1 MKMQSQH
8 LTKGVEPTKDVAWAA
23 IASLSLGVFG
33 LVTAEFLPPSLLT
46 PMSTDLGVSI
56 GLAGQAVTVTAL
68 VATIAGPAIV
78 IGTSRFNRR
87 TTLLGLTL
95 ALVVSSLLSALASD
109 AATLFLA
116 RLVLGIGLGG
126 FWSMSI
132 ALAMRLANPASMGRA
147 MAIVMTGVSL
157 ATICATPI
165 GALISDS
172 IGWRYAFYM
181 SAGIGV
187 LALVAQVATIPSL
200 PPTEAI
206 GFSTF
211 RDVLRRPAI
220 KLYLCATFFI
230 VNGHFAAFTYVR
242 PFLEQVTGLDAGSLS
257 TVFLLLGLMGF
268 LGNFVGG
275 AAAQRNARL
284 AIAIAAL
291 TICGMMFLLV
301 VSGTAQ
307 WAATICVAVWGLA
320 FGSYPVSA
328 QTFLGTVVSENPEST
343 SALQTSAFGVAISV
357 GAMAGGLLVSLLG
370 TVSVY
375 VYAGLST
382 LIGAVL
388 IASIKQHAQIGS
400 ARS

>member
-1 MKMQSQH
+1 MQNQNISANAKATQ
-8 LTKGVEPTKDVAWAA
+8 DSAWPA

-46 PMSTDLGVSI
+46 PMSRDLGVSV
-56 GLAGQAVTVTAL
+56 GVAGQSVTVTAL

-87 TTLLGLTL
+87 STLLVLTL
-95 ALVVSSLLSALASD
+95 MLVVSSLLSALASNI
-109 AATLFLA
+109 AVLYLA
-116 RLVLGIGLGG
+116 RLLLGVGLGG
-126 FWSMSI
+126 FWSISI
-132 ALAMRLANPASMGRA
+132 SLAMRLASLASMGRA
-147 MAIVMTGVSL
+147 MAVIMSGVSL

-181 SAGIGV
+181 SAGIGL
-187 LALVAQVATIPSL
+187 LALVAQVITIPSL

-206 GFSTF
+206 GLATF

-220 KLYLCATFFI
+220 RIYLCATFFI

-242 PFLEQVTGLDAGSLS
+242 PFLEEVTRLDAGSLS
-257 TVFLLLGLMGF
+257 SVFLLLGLMGF

-275 AAAQRNARL
+275 VAAQRNARL
-284 AIAIAAL
+284 AIASAAL
-291 TICGMMFLLV
+291 TICAMVFLLV
-301 VSGTAQ
+301 ISGPAR
-307 WAATICVAVWGLA
+307 WAATMCVAVWGLA

-328 QTFLGTVVSENPEST
+328 QTFLGTVISENPEST
-343 SALQTSAFGVAISV
+343 SALQTSAFGVAIAV
-357 GAMAGGLLVSLLG
+357 GAMAGGLLVTLLG
-370 TVSVY
+370 TISVY

-382 LIGAVL
+382 LMGAVL
-388 IASIKQHAQIGS
+388 IACVKQSNQINS
-400 ARS
+400 AKS